1 MTSVGEFWCGLGFA
15 LAALAPTGMIFVP
28 SAGGRSHC
36 PEEHTDWHDV
46 EDGANVLLDTVIT
59 LADG

>member
-1 MTSVGEFWCGLGFA
+1 VALGFAA

-36 PEEHTDWHDV
+36 PEEHTDWQDV
-46 EDGANVLLDTVIT
+46 ENGANVLLDTVIALT
-59 LADG
+59 DA